1 MMPFGI
7 YISFVVFLALN
18 LVTGSSN
25 SENQT
30 KANLYQNNFEIPCR
44 KPYRLPFRQ
53 LEWCTCPTIEN
64 CTSCFHMNLIAY
76 IKNNTTVLV
85 DFQGKYEVD
94 SRGTLKIPKVL
105 PKLDGMG
112 YLCRVEY
119 YLIGWRGKVRVLEI
133 AKESPKISQ
142 GPRIVCVLEE
152 AKFVLKCEAVGFPI
166 PNIKWTINDELL
178 QNQTG
183 TECTYVKEK
192 STKNDAGSYICQA
205 ENSLGSYNHT
215 VEVIV
220 LPIQSCWS
228 SHSDT
233 SSTSRPRSSG
243 YFPSSHGPSPPA
255 SSPSGESCKQVDF
268 FTAIKNPK
276 VLTLV
281 VILLSLCS
289 VLVLV
294 LIAMCC
300 CKHCPDRGVRCC
312 FGCAICKNS
321 IGRGSGGHTDNTE
334 MLVVSGGQAVSI
346 NREQSFHPQMPAE
359 RL

>member
-1 MMPFGI
+1 
-7 YISFVVFLALN
+7 
-18 LVTGSSN
+18 
-25 SENQT
+25 
-30 KANLYQNNFEIPCR
+30 
-44 KPYRLPFRQ
+44 
-53 LEWCTCPTIEN
+53 
-64 CTSCFHMNLIAY
+64 MNLIAY

-133 AKESPKISQ
+133 AKASPKISQ
-142 GPRIVCVLEE
+142 GPRIVCVLEGT
-152 AKFVLKCEAVGFPI
+152 KFVLECEAVGFPI
-166 PNIKWTINDELL
+166 PNIKWTINGELL

-183 TECTYVKEK
+183 TECSYVKEK
-192 STKNDAGSYICQA
+192 SRTNDAGSYICQA
-205 ENSLGSYNHT
+205 ENSLGSYNRT
-215 VEVIV
+215 VEVKV
-220 LPIQSCWS
+220 LPIERCWS

-255 SSPSGESCKQVDF
+255 SSPSGESCKEVDF
-268 FTAIKNPK
+268 FTAIKNPG
-276 VLTLV
+276 VLILV
-281 VILLSLCS
+281 LLLCS
-289 VLVLV
+289 GLVLG
-294 LIAMCC
+294 LIAICC
-300 CKHCPDRGVRCC
+300 CFKYCPDRGERYC
-312 FGCAICKNS
+312 FDYAICKNS

-334 MLVVSGGQAVSI
+334 MHVGGSGQAVSL